1 MNHLA
6 TVGPLSIA
14 LDASSFSLY
23 QGGVFDKCDYDKNIE
38 INHGVQLVGYGSSPD
53 EGDYWL
59 VRNSWYLKHLHYQNL
74 LQSKSSIFPYHMAFM
89 TGKPWK
95 TWLKQLASSHQTNG
109 YDLFWRGETWGENGY
124 IRLRRESSVQ
134 CGIDN
139 TPAMGLKCKDD
150 GFTEQKVCGQCGML
164 FAPSYP
170 IGAMTS
176 AHILP

>member
-89 TGKPWK
+89 TGKP
-95 TWLKQLASSHQTNG
+95 
-109 YDLFWRGETWGENGY
+109 
-124 IRLRRESSVQ
+124 
-134 CGIDN
+134 
-139 TPAMGLKCKDD
+139 
-150 GFTEQKVCGQCGML
+150 
-164 FAPSYP
+164 
-170 IGAMTS
+170 
-176 AHILP
+176 

>member
-59 VRNSWYLKHLHYQNL
+59 VRNSWYLKNFKIYYSSKLMHYSNTAFCSRSKWNDSLHGSDVDRHEAEIILINFHLCNN
-74 LQSKSSIFPYHMAFM
+74 F
-89 TGKPWK
+89 
-95 TWLKQLASSHQTNG
+95 
-109 YDLFWRGETWGENGY
+109 
-124 IRLRRESSVQ
+124 
-134 CGIDN
+134 
-139 TPAMGLKCKDD
+139 
-150 GFTEQKVCGQCGML
+150 
-164 FAPSYP
+164 
-170 IGAMTS
+170 
-176 AHILP
+176 